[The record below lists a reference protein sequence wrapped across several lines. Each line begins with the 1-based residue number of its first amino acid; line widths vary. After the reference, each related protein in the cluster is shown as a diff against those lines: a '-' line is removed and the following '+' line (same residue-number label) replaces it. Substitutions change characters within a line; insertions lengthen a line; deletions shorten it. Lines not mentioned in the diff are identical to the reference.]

1 MLKFKEMMA
10 TLFAVLGVFALVGA
24 TGAVETDQ
32 WMLAFTLFVIGTS
45 TMFISIVCQEK
56 Q

>member
-1 MLKFKEMMA
+1 MLKFKEIMT

-32 WMLAFTLFVIGTS
+32 YILALTLFVIGTS
-45 TMFISIVCQEK
+45 TMFLSIICQEK
-56 Q
+56 